1 MATMKGLCMLDIGKV
16 GMVER
21 DIPHAGPGEAIVKT
35 TASLLCTSDVHTVA
49 GLLGIP
55 NGRLLGH
62 ESIGVV
68 HEVGDGVTSAKVGDR
83 VVVCAITPDG
93 TCEACQRGFSSQ
105 CGGPLGGYRYT
116 AQRDGNLSEYFYVN
130 DANHNLAVI
139 PDSVPDEKA
148 VYCCDMMTTGF
159 AGAENAKIPIGGSV
173 VIFAQGAVGLCATI
187 GAKLQGAGLIV
198 TVDGM
203 PERRELSSHF
213 GADITLDPADP
224 AVMETITEATGGG
237 ADSAIEALGHQ
248 ATFENCIR
256 VTKPGGTISNLGY
269 HGESGPTLSI
279 PLDAFALGMGDKSI
293 NTALCPGGNERM
305 GRLLRLLET
314 GKVDPTPMTTHT
326 MPLDQSER
334 AFHLMKTK
342 EDGILKPLI
351 TY

>member
-1 MATMKGLCMLDIGKV
+1 MATMKGLCMLDIGSV

-21 DIPHAGPGEAIVKT
+21 DIPRAGPGEAIVQT

-68 HEVGDGVTSAKVGDR
+68 HEIGEGVTSAKVGDR

-139 PDSVPDEKA
+139 PDTVPDEKA

-187 GAKLQGAGLIV
+187 GARLQGAGLVI
-198 TVDGM
+198 TVDGV
-203 PERRELSSHF
+203 PERRELSAHF
-213 GADITLDPADP
+213 GADITLDPGDGDILG
-224 AVMETITEATGGG
+224 TIAEATGGG

-326 MPLDQSER
+326 MPIDQAER
-334 AFHLMKTK
+334 AFDLMRTK
-342 EDGILKPLI
+342 DDGIIKPLI